1 MWASSRKTKDGRA
14 LRPVRPMSGGP
25 IANSQKPM
33 KKRQRKALAELREGR
48 PTLND
53 AEPPAWLTLAVGP
66 DVALAAEMFEAA
78 AIEMSEGVTIRLTER
93 ARRAA

>member
-1 MWASSRKTKDGRA
+1 
-14 LRPVRPMSGGP
+14 
-25 IANSQKPM
+25 M

-48 PTLND
+48 PTLNN

-78 AIEMSEGVTIRLTER
+78 AVEMSEGVTIRLTER
-93 ARRAA
+93 PRKEAA

>member
-1 MWASSRKTKDGRA
+1 
-14 LRPVRPMSGGP
+14 
-25 IANSQKPM
+25 M

-48 PTLND
+48 PTLNN

-78 AIEMSEGVTIRLTER
+78 AIELSEGVTLRLTER
-93 ARRAA
+93 PTKEAA